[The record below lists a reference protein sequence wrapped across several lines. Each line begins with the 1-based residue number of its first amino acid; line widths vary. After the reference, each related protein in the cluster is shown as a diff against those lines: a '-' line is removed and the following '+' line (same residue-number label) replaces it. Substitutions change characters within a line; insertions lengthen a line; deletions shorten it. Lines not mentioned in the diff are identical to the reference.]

1 MLVLARCGASHHCGD
16 IFAVALF
23 FIHQVEFAPLSK
35 SRRAWSFSVFSNSFT
50 FFRSLAIQGKF
61 FGCTGLHLNLTGLV
75 NEENMLDIAMGVF
88 LQSPT

>member
-1 MLVLARCGASHHCGD
+1 
-16 IFAVALF
+16 
-23 FIHQVEFAPLSK
+23 
-35 SRRAWSFSVFSNSFT
+35 VFSNSFT